1 MLPRW
6 GSVKTETDMDEDRR
20 DFLCGSARV
29 GALVLAGSALGHLA
43 PAGAQ
48 NQPGRQ
54 LATMTIIELSHLLAS
69 QRITSRQLVE
79 QSLAAIKDPKGEGAR
94 AFLLVHDRE
103 ALAAADRVDAQ
114 RRGGSKLHALAGIP
128 ISIKDLF
135 DEAGVVTL
143 GGSKVLVG
151 TPPAKRDSTVV
162 ERLRKA
168 GAVIV
173 GRTNLTEFAYS
184 GLGINPHYGT
194 PKNTFDRSAGRI
206 PGGSTSG
213 GAISVTDGMVA
224 GAIGTDT
231 GGSVRIPAALNGLV
245 GFKPT
250 ARRVPLNG
258 VLPLSLTLD
267 SAGPIAKTV
276 ADCALLDQVLAAETA
291 GVPASASLRG
301 LRFAV
306 PKTVF
311 QDGMS
316 AAVANAF
323 NAALG
328 RLSAAGA
335 TIVELP
341 MAEFAQAAAVSPRG
355 ALASAEAFSLHRQWM
370 KDGAHKYDPRVIAR
384 IRSGET
390 ISATSYRELLQ
401 LRERF
406 IRTINAAAGGYD
418 AMLMPTTPDTAPTIA
433 EAGKDDESYF
443 RFNGRMLRN
452 PSIVNLFDGCALSV
466 PCHDPGSAPVG
477 MMIAGTQNTDRKIL
491 AIGLA
496 VERVVWKRRR

>member
-1 MLPRW
+1 M
-6 GSVKTETDMDEDRR
+6 
-20 DFLCGSARV
+20 
-29 GALVLAGSALGHLA
+29 
-43 PAGAQ
+43 
-48 NQPGRQ
+48 
-54 LATMTIIELSHLLAS
+54 MTIVELSRLLAS
-69 QRITSRQLVE
+69 RKIASRQLVE
-79 QSLAAIKDPKGEGAR
+79 QSLAAIKDPQGEGAR
-94 AFLLVHDRE
+94 TFLSVHEKE

-114 RRGGSKLHALAGIP
+114 RRGGAKLPALAGIP

-151 TPPAKRDSTVV
+151 TPPATRDSTVV
-162 ERLRKA
+162 ERLRNA
-168 GAVIV
+168 GLVII
-173 GRTNLTEFAYS
+173 GRTNLTEFAFS

-194 PKNTFDRSAGRI
+194 PKNVFDRSADHNTGRI

-213 GAISVTDGMVA
+213 GAISVTDGMAA

-250 ARRVPLNG
+250 ARRVPRDC
-258 VLPLSLTLD
+258 VLPLSFTLD
-267 SAGPIAKTV
+267 SVGPIAKSV
-276 ADCALLDQVLAAETA
+276 ADCALLDQVLAAETDC
-291 GVPASASLRG
+291 VPAAAHLRG

-311 QDGMS
+311 QDDWS
-316 AAVANAF
+316 PAVASAF
-323 NAALG
+323 TAALG

-335 TIVELP
+335 AIFELP
-341 MAEFAQAAAVSPRG
+341 FAEFAQAAAVNPRG
-355 ALASAEAFSLHRQWM
+355 ALTSAEAFSWHRQWM
-370 KDGAHKYDPRVIAR
+370 KDKAGQYDPRVISR
-384 IRSGET
+384 IRPGET
-390 ISATSYRELLQ
+390 ITAATYIELLQ

-406 IRTINAAAGGYD
+406 VRSINAATSGYD
-418 AMLMPTTPDTAPTIA
+418 AMLMPATPDTAPTIA
-433 EAGKDDESYF
+433 EASKDDESYS

-477 MMIAGTQNTDRKIL
+477 MMIAGTQNTDRRIL

-496 VERVVWKRRR
+496 VEEVVWNRRT